1 MASPDAGAW
10 RLIWIEQT
18 GSDINGRQ
26 QRNSTFIATHDD
38 MNKFASFLRKIRK
51 CLLNFEKNF
60 CTCFK

>member
-26 QRNSTFIATHDD
+26 QRNSTFITSHEQICVISKK
-38 MNKFASFLRKIRK
+38 NQEVFAQF
-51 CLLNFEKNF
+51 
-60 CTCFK
+60 